1 MKNELVL
8 ARCNLFGVF
17 GAIPKLLELDTE
29 AASIVRKKTI
39 SLGFV
44 IKNGPSATLSF
55 ANGRAELCEGIEHC
69 SIKLYFSSCKKFND
83 MIDGKGNPLPISG
96 FWHVGFLLDRFVKLT
111 DILSAYLR
119 PTPEK
124 LEDSEFF
131 RRSTILMLHVIA
143 GAVAEVGNYD
153 KVGSFSASNMVDG
166 TVRVAIGEDLGVGID
181 VKEHH
186 LTALHDDPR
195 EGFSEMRFADLR
207 VARDLFD
214 GRINAVAAVGEG
226 KVRIGG
232 MISQVDNLNRIL
244 DRVSVYLA

>member
-1 MKNELVL
+1 MKDEKVL

-17 GAIPKLLELDTE
+17 GAIPTLLSLDT
-29 AASIVRKKTI
+29 AAAELVRNKKI
-39 SLGFV
+39 SLGFL
-44 IKNGPSATLSF
+44 IKDGPSATLSF
-55 ANGRAELCEGIEHC
+55 EDGRAEMREGVEHC

-83 MIDGKGNPLPISG
+83 MIDGKGSPLPISG
-96 FWHVGFLLDRFVKLT
+96 FWHIGFLLDRFVKLT

-119 PTPEK
+119 PAPEK
-124 LEDSEFF
+124 LEDAEFF
-131 RRSTILMLHVIA
+131 RRSTVLMLHVIA

-166 TVRVAIGEDLGVGID
+166 TVRVAIGEELGVGVD
-181 VKEHH
+181 VKDHH
-186 LTALHDDPR
+186 LTALHDDPHI
-195 EGFSEMRFADLR
+195 GFSEMRFADLR

-244 DRVSVYLA
+244 DRVSIYLA

>member
-1 MKNELVL
+1 MRNESVL

-17 GAIPKLLELDTE
+17 GAIPTLLELDAK
-29 AASIVRKKTI
+29 AADLVRDKKI
-39 SLGFV
+39 SLGFL

-55 ANGRAELCEGIEHC
+55 ADGKATLREGIDRC
-69 SIKLYFSSCKKFND
+69 GIKLYFASCKKFND

-96 FWHVGFLLDRFVKLT
+96 FWHIGFLLDRFVKLT

-119 PTPEK
+119 PAPEN
-124 LEDSEFF
+124 LADPEFF
-131 RRSTILMLHVIA
+131 RVSTVLMLHVIA

-166 TVRVAIGEDLGVGID
+166 TVRVAIGDDLGIG
-181 VKEHH
+181 VKVQNHR
-186 LTALHDDPR
+186 LTALHDDPC

-244 DRVSVYLA
+244 DRVSIYLA

>member
-1 MKNELVL
+1 M
-8 ARCNLFGVF
+8 RHD
-17 GAIPKLLELDTE
+17 I
-29 AASIVRKKTI
+29 KK
-39 SLGFV
+39 
-44 IKNGPSATLSF
+44 
-55 ANGRAELCEGIEHC
+55 CD
-69 SIKLYFSSCKKFND
+69 IKLYFPSCKKFND
-83 MIDGKGNPLPISG
+83 MIDGRGSPLPISG
-96 FWHVGFLLDRFVKLT
+96 FWHIGFLLDRFTKLT

-119 PTPEK
+119 PTQEQ
-124 LEDSEFF
+124 LADAEFF

-166 TVRVAIGEDLGVGID
+166 TVRVAIGDDLGVGVLVHD
-181 VKEHH
+181 HH
-186 LTALHDDPR
+186 LTALHEDPV
-195 EGFSEMRFADLR
+195 EGFSEMRFADLS

-244 DRVSVYLA
+244 DRVSVYLG

>member
-1 MKNELVL
+1 MKDQQVL

-17 GAIPKLLELDTE
+17 GAIPTLLELD
-29 AASIVRKKTI
+29 AAAAELVRGKKI
-39 SLGFV
+39 SLGFL

-55 ANGRAELCEGIEHC
+55 LDGKAELREGIDRC

-96 FWHVGFLLDRFVKLT
+96 FWHIGFLLNSFVKLT
-111 DILSAYLR
+111 DILSEYLR

-124 LEDSEFF
+124 LSDATFF
-131 RRSTILMLHVIA
+131 RISTVLMLHVIA
-143 GAVAEVGNYD
+143 GAVAQVGNHD
-153 KVGSFSASNMVDG
+153 KVGRFSASNMVDG
-166 TVRVAIGEDLGVGID
+166 TVRVAIGDELAVGVC
-181 VKEHH
+181 VKAHR
-186 LTALHDDPR
+186 LTALHQDPIDS
-195 EGFSEMRFADLR
+195 FSEMRFVDLG

-244 DRVSVYLA
+244 DRVSIYLA